1 MHEQQF
7 DDEIDL
13 GELMLTILGEW
24 RIVAATSLAAVAL
37 AATYA
42 FLVAPTQYSAQAR
55 ITGSP
60 EAYCP
65 GGEACRVSLADT
77 LSGAVSR
84 VETPAAFGVL
94 DAALNLS
101 GDEDFAADG
110 DYLDEK
116 VRLAFLRA
124 LDVAANGTAATVS
137 VTHSSDRRAVELA
150 NAVAAFV
157 VSEVEVAAREN
168 YAALERGLALQ
179 LAGLPSPTRV
189 ASQSDAIIALERAT
203 LSARI
208 EALEDH
214 VNAALPVAVL
224 DIPAAQ
230 PLELQSPRRAL
241 MLAMGAVLG
250 AFLGVGAAL
259 VTAMRRGR
267 LHGRAAI
274 AGAFGRELGEIVVA
288 GSGGSVDLQRT
299 AFWQDVR
306 VSLGSFEGGAIT
318 LSGIGS
324 DAAMLGAARHLA
336 AEFSRSG
343 LGVAILD
350 LGGRMAVRAAAAAP
364 SEPRE
369 AVTRHDNADGAAVF
383 SCGVR
388 HLQAALGDLVASGD
402 IVIIVPPP
410 IARDLPAVREAMAR
424 SQARVILAPLG
435 VITRHDVGR
444 LVLAARGAPGVQ
456 VVALTDG
463 RGRGV

>member
-1 MHEQQF
+1 MHDQQF

-13 GELMLTILGEW
+13 GELFLTILGEW
-24 RIVAATSLAAVAL
+24 RIVAASAFVVVAL
-37 AATYA
+37 SAVYA
-42 FLVAPTQYSAQAR
+42 FFVARTEYSAQAR
-55 ITGSP
+55 ITASP
-60 EAYCP
+60 NAFCP
-65 GGEACRVSLADT
+65 MDEACGVSLADA
-77 LSGAVSR
+77 LSLAVSR
-84 VETPAAFGVL
+84 LEAPASFGEL

-101 GDEDFAADG
+101 GDEDFASDR
-110 DYLDEK
+110 DYREQI

-124 LDVAANGTAATVS
+124 LDAAADGTAATVS
-137 VTHSSDRRAVELA
+137 VTHSSDLRAVELA

-157 VSEVEVAAREN
+157 VAGVEVAAHEN
-168 YAALERGLALQ
+168 YAALERRLALR
-179 LAGLPSPTRV
+179 LASLPPPTQSE
-189 ASQSDAIIALERAT
+189 SQSDALIVIERSALN
-203 LSARI
+203 ARI

-214 VNAALPVAVL
+214 VNAALPVAEL
-224 DIPAAQ
+224 YPAAM

-241 MLAMGAVLG
+241 ILVLGAVLG
-250 AFLGVGAAL
+250 TFVGIGGAL
-259 VTAMRRGR
+259 VTVMRRGR

-336 AEFSRSG
+336 AEFYRSG

-364 SEPRE
+364 SERRE

-388 HLQAALGDLVASGD
+388 HLHAALGDLVASGD

-424 SQARVILAPLG
+424 SQARVILAPVG

-444 LVLAARGAPGVQ
+444 LILAARGAPGVQ
-456 VVALTDG
+456 VVALTDT
-463 RGRGV
+463 RGSGL